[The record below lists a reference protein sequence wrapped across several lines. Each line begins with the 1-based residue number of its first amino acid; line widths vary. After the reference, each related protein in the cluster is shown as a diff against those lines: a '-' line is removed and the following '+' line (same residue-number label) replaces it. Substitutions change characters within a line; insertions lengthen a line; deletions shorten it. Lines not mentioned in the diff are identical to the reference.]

1 MTKSSKEWA
10 AILGVQ
16 DTVNKENCGL
26 SEFRNLPLDGV
37 HFFSSRYGDVYALK
51 KESGRYLFVGAGW
64 IRAGFGELGTE
75 DQNEISFI
83 DPAGG
88 PFISKGMKLSEI
100 AWGAPRIPVRGFEVE
115 GENFYIVV

>member
-16 DTVNKENCGL
+16 DNVLKEKCGL
-26 SEFRNLPLDGV
+26 SEFRETPLDNV
-37 HFFSSRYGDVYALK
+37 HFFSSRYGDSYVLK
-51 KESGRYLFVGAGW
+51 KESGRYLFVGADYMRCGL
-64 IRAGFGELGTE
+64 GESG
-75 DQNEISFI
+75 NEISFI

-100 AWGAPRIPVRGFEVE
+100 AWGAPRISVRGFEIE
-115 GENFYIVV
+115 GEDFYVVV